1 MSGILTVVAVE
12 LKLGVSGFLTTDSVV
27 VDSSETTGVSSVG
40 TSFTTAFSLTTD
52 LFVVFFFAG
61 AFEAGDFEAG
71 AFDEPLE
78 TLFTGVF
85 FFADFL
91 DPDFAA
97 DFPIFINNIMYLTFK
112 WVYNFYNL

>member
-52 LFVVFFFAG
+52 LFVVFFLAG
-61 AFEAGDFEAG
+61 AFEADDFAATLEAV
-71 AFDEPLE
+71 
-78 TLFTGVF
+78 FTGVF
-85 FFADFL
+85 TDVFFFAVFL